1 MNYRVVLADDEPEVL
16 RSIQRT
22 LDWEKYGFSVVGAF
36 LNGLDVL
43 EFLEN
48 HDVDIRVYR
57 YPDALYGRN
66 RTDA

>member
-22 LDWEKYGFSVVGAF
+22 LDWKKYGFSVVGAF

-48 HDVDIRVYR
+48 HDADIVFTDIRM
-57 YPDALYGRN
+57 PFMDGIH
-66 RTDA
+66 T

>member
-36 LNGLDVL
+36 FKWTGCTGI
-43 EFLEN
+43 FGKSRCRY
-48 HDVDIRVYR
+48 RVYR

>member
-36 LNGLDVL
+36 LMDWMYWN
-43 EFLEN
+43 FWK
-48 HDVDIRVYR
+48 I
-57 YPDALYGRN
+57 
-66 RTDA
+66 TM

>member
-43 EFLEN
+43 EFLESLLF
-48 HDVDIRVYR
+48 R
-57 YPDALYGRN
+57 
-66 RTDA
+66 

>member
-22 LDWEKYGFSVVGAF
+22 LDWEKYGLSVVGAF

-48 HDVDIRVYR
+48 HDVDIVFTDIRM
-57 YPDALYGRN
+57 PFYGRN